1 MKECS
6 YCECDRPDSE
16 SGNIVLDEFGNE
28 EWICDR
34 CSSVEDTDEED
45 DDDFI
50 TDVVDD
56 EDFE

>member
-34 CSSVEDTDEED
+34 CSSAEDTDED

-50 TDVVDD
+50 PDVVDD